1 MNPQR
6 LTILTGNRPVRA
18 HLHLVTPASA
28 NEVRLREAL
37 PTDVEEMHALLDGF
51 ARAGLLL
58 PRSVEEVYRN
68 FREFVVAEHDG
79 RIVGC
84 AGLRLYSSNLG
95 EIVGLAVSEES
106 HGRGVG
112 RLMIETLLAQAASLG
127 LDRVIALTLQPEF
140 FARLGFTP
148 TAVAEYPQKIAAD
161 CSRCA
166 KRANC
171 IEIAV
176 AYDLTVPDLRSN

>member
-1 MNPQR
+1 MSTQR
-6 LTILTGNRPVRA
+6 LTILQPQRAIRP
-18 HLHLVTPASA
+18 HLHLVSPASA
-28 NEVRLREAL
+28 NEVIVREAL
-37 PTDVEEMHALLDGF
+37 PTDVAEMHALLEGF
-51 ARAGLLL
+51 ARQGLLL
-58 PRSVEEVYRN
+58 PRSVDEVYRN

-84 AGLRLYSSNLG
+84 AGLRLYNSDLG

-112 RLMIETLLAQAASLG
+112 RVIIDTLLAQATSLG
-127 LDRVIALTLQPEF
+127 LEKVIALTLQPGF
-140 FARLGFTP
+140 FFKLGF
-148 TAVAEYPQKIAAD
+148 AEANVADYPQKVAAD
-161 CSRCA
+161 CNRCA

-176 AYDLTVPDLRSN
+176 AYDLTA

>member
-1 MNPQR
+1 MPR
-6 LTILTGNRPVRA
+6 RP
-18 HLHLVTPASA
+18 HLQIVKPASA
-28 NEVRLREAL
+28 NEVTLREAL
-37 PTDVEEMHALLDGF
+37 PTDVEGMHSLLQGF
-51 ARAGLLL
+51 AEQGLLL

-79 RIVGC
+79 RIAGC
-84 AGLRLYSSNLG
+84 AGLRLYSSELA

-112 RLMIETLLAQAASLG
+112 RLMIEALLAQAKSLG
-127 LDRVIALTLQPEF
+127 IKKVIALTLQPNF
-140 FARLGFTP
+140 FYKLGFEP
-148 TAVAEYPQKIAAD
+148 TEVAEYPQKVAAD

-166 KRANC
+166 KRATC

-176 AYDLTVPDLRSN
+176 SYSLEES

>member
-1 MNPQR
+1 MSTQR
-6 LTILTGNRPVRA
+6 LTILQGKRPFRA
-18 HLHLVTPASA
+18 HLHLVSPASA
-28 NEVRLREAL
+28 QEVTLREAL
-37 PTDVEEMHALLDGF
+37 PTDVDEMHALLEGF
-51 ARAGLLL
+51 AQAGLLL

-84 AGLRLYSSNLG
+84 AGLRLYSSDLG

-112 RLMIETLLAQAASLG
+112 RLMIETLLAQGKSLG
-127 LDRVIALTLQPEF
+127 LSKVIALTLQPEF
-140 FARLGFTP
+140 FYKLGFEP
-148 TAVAEYPQKIAAD
+148 AVVAEYPQKIAAD

-166 KRANC
+166 KRATC

-176 AYDLTVPDLRSN
+176 AYDLTA

>member
-1 MNPQR
+1 MKRALRVLRDEPEVVAPA
-6 LTILTGNRPVRA
+6 PV
-18 HLHLVTPASA
+18 HLHLVNPADAS
-28 NEVRLREAL
+28 EVKLREAT
-37 PTDVEEMHALLDGF
+37 PNDVEGMHALLESF
-51 ARAGLLL
+51 AQQGLLL
-58 PRSVEEVYRN
+58 PRAVEEVYRN

-84 AGLRLYSSNLG
+84 AGLRLYSATLG

-112 RLMIETLLAQAASLG
+112 RLIIERLLKQANELG
-127 LDRVIALTLQPEF
+127 LLQVIALTLQAGF
-140 FARLGFTP
+140 FYKLGFQP
-148 TAVAEYPQKIAAD
+148 AHVSQYPQKIAAD

-166 KRANC
+166 KRATC

-176 AYDLTVPDLRSN
+176 VYEV

>member
-1 MNPQR
+1 VKRRALKVLPATQP
-6 LTILTGNRPVRA
+6 LQAPVRA

-28 NEVRLREAL
+28 SEVVLREAL
-37 PTDVEEMHALLDGF
+37 PTDVEELHTLLGGF
-51 ARAGLLL
+51 AAQGLLL
-58 PRSVEEVYRN
+58 PRTVEEVYRN
-68 FREFVVAEHDG
+68 FREFVVAEHNG

-112 RLMIETLLAQAASLG
+112 RLMVDTLLAQAKSLG
-127 LDRVIALTLQPEF
+127 LHKVIALTLKPEF
-140 FARLGFTP
+140 FTKLGFE
-148 TAVAEYPQKIAAD
+148 AADVADYPQKIAAD

-166 KRANC
+166 KRATC
-171 IEIAV
+171 VEHAV
-176 AYDLTVPDLRSN
+176 AYDLN

>member
-1 MNPQR
+1 MRPRQ
-6 LTILTGNRPVRA
+6 LTVLRQERVTPVRP

-28 NEVRLREAL
+28 HEVQVREAL
-37 PTDVEEMHALLDGF
+37 PTDVEDMHALLESF
-51 ARAGLLL
+51 AQQGLLL
-58 PRSVEEVYRN
+58 PRAVEEVYRN

-79 RIVGC
+79 RIAGC
-84 AGLRLYSSNLG
+84 AGLRLYSSDLG
-95 EIVGLAVSEES
+95 EIIGLAVSEES

-112 RLMIETLLAQAASLG
+112 RLMIETLLAQAKSLG
-127 LDRVIALTLQPEF
+127 LQKVIALTLQPGF
-140 FARLGFTP
+140 FHKLGFEP
-148 TAVAEYPQKIAAD
+148 ANVADYPQKIAAD

-176 AYDLTVPDLRSN
+176 VYDLTA

>member
-1 MNPQR
+1 MSTQR
-6 LTILTGNRPVRA
+6 LTILQGKRPAIRP
-18 HLHLVTPASA
+18 HLHLVSPVSA
-28 NEVRLREAL
+28 NEVTLREAL
-37 PTDVEEMHALLDGF
+37 PTDVEDMHTLLAGF
-51 ARAGLLL
+51 AQAGLLL

-112 RLMIETLLAQAASLG
+112 RLMIETLVAQAKSLG
-127 LDRVIALTLQPEF
+127 LDKVIALTLQPNF
-140 FARLGFTP
+140 FYKLGFEP
-148 TAVAEYPQKIAAD
+148 TTVAEYPQKIAAD

-166 KRANC
+166 KRATC

-176 AYDLTVPDLRSN
+176 AYDLTA

>member
-1 MNPQR
+1 MSTQR
-6 LTILTGNRPVRA
+6 LTFLTGKKPVRA

-28 NEVRLREAL
+28 NEVVLREAL

-51 ARAGLLL
+51 AKQGLLL
-58 PRSVEEVYRN
+58 PRAVEEVYRN
-68 FREFVVAEHDG
+68 FREFVIAEHDG

-84 AGLRLYSSNLG
+84 AGLRLYSEELG

-112 RLMIETLLAQAASLG
+112 RLMIEALLAQAKSLG
-127 LDRVIALTLQPEF
+127 LSKVIALTLQPEF
-140 FARLGFTP
+140 FHKLGFEP
-148 TAVAEYPQKIAAD
+148 TVVSQYPQKIAAD

-166 KRANC
+166 KRATC

-176 AYDLTVPDLRSN
+176 QYDLKI